1 MRDTFSS
8 ELTDLAG
15 SDPRIVLLMADIGNH
30 MFDRFKELYPTRF
43 FNCGIAE
50 SNMISVA
57 AGLTLSGMRPFVYT
71 FSAFDIGRPFEQIRV
86 DLAFQ
91 NLPVVIIGL
100 GGGLTYSPL
109 GPTHYICEDIAITR
123 SLPNMTVIC
132 PADAVETRAAIRAS
146 LECKGPVY
154 IRIGKKNE
162 PVIHKHPP
170 AFIIGRGIT
179 IEEGTDICILGTGT
193 ILPDVIAAAHKLRD
207 KGISSRIVSFHTIKP
222 LDTDLLETVFSEY
235 PLVVTVEEHS
245 RIGGLGSAVSEWISD
260 RPIRP
265 KGDLLRLGTPD
276 EFLPY
281 AIHPKTARDVY
292 SLSPEKLAET
302 ISEHYRNYTK
312 SHVHHE

>member
-1 MRDTFSS
+1 MRDTFSE
-8 ELTDLAG
+8 ELTALAG
-15 SDPRIVLLMADIGNH
+15 SDPRIVLLMGDIGNH

-57 AGLTLSGMRPFVYT
+57 AGLAMSGFRPFVYT

-109 GPTHYICEDIAITR
+109 GPTHYICEDLAITR
-123 SLPNMTVIC
+123 ALPNMTVVC
-132 PADAVETRAAIRAS
+132 PADAVETRAAIRAA
-146 LECKGPVY
+146 LQREGPVY

-162 PVIHKHPP
+162 PVIHKTHPD
-170 AFIIGRGIT
+170 FVIGKGIT

-193 ILPDVIAAAHKLRD
+193 ILPNVIAAAHHLRESGL
-207 KGISSRIVSFHTIKP
+207 KSHVVSFHTIKP
-222 LDTDLLETVFSEY
+222 LDTELLETAFSDY

-245 RIGGLGSAVSEWISD
+245 LIGGLGSAVAEWLSD
-260 RPIRP
+260 QVTAR
-265 KGDLLRLGTPD
+265 KGHLMRIGIPD
-276 EFLPY
+276 EYLHY
-281 AIHPKTARDVY
+281 AINQKSARDAY
-292 SLSPEKLAET
+292 ALSPDKLAEA
-302 ISEHYRNYTK
+302 ILVQYRK
-312 SHVHHE
+312 LL

>member
-8 ELTDLAG
+8 ELTNLAG

-30 MFDRFKELYPTRF
+30 MFDRFKELYPKRF

-57 AGLTLSGMRPFVYT
+57 AGLAMCGFRPFVYT

-109 GPTHYICEDIAITR
+109 GPTHYICEDLAITR
-123 SLPNMTVIC
+123 ALPNMTVIC
-132 PADAVETRAAIRAS
+132 PADAIETRAAIRSA
-146 LECKGPVY
+146 LQNEGPVY

-162 PVIHKHPP
+162 PAIHKTPP
-170 AFIIGRGIT
+170 DFVIGKGIT

-193 ILPDVIAAAHKLRD
+193 ILPDIITAAHLLREY
-207 KGISSRIVSFHTIKP
+207 GLTTRIVSFHTIKP
-222 LDTDLLETVFSEY
+222 LDTELLKNVFSDY
-235 PLVVTVEEHS
+235 SLVVTVEEHS
-245 RIGGLGSAVSEWISD
+245 LIGGLGSAVAEWISD
-260 RPIRP
+260 QHFLP
-265 KGDLLRLGTPD
+265 KGYLLRIGIPD
-276 EFLPY
+276 EFLYY
-281 AIHPKTARDVY
+281 AIHPKSARDAY
-292 SLSPEKLAET
+292 ALSPHKLTET
-302 ISEHYRNYTK
+302 ISGQYQK
-312 SHVHHE
+312 IQQKPC

>member
-1 MRDTFSS
+1 MRDTFAS
-8 ELTDLAG
+8 ELTNLAG

-57 AGLTLSGMRPFVYT
+57 AGLAMSGFRPFVYT
-71 FSAFDIGRPFEQIRV
+71 FSAFDVGRPFEQIRV

-109 GPTHYICEDIAITR
+109 GPTHYICEDLAITR
-123 SLPNMTVIC
+123 VLPNMTVIC
-132 PADAVETRAAIRAS
+132 PADALETRAAIRAS
-146 LECKGPVY
+146 LQNEGPVY

-162 PVIHKHPP
+162 PAIHEQLPDFVIGKG
-170 AFIIGRGIT
+170 II

-193 ILPDVIAAAHKLRD
+193 VLPDVIAAAHILRESGH
-207 KGISSRIVSFHTIKP
+207 KTRVVSFHTVKP
-222 LDTDLLETVFSEY
+222 LDTELLETIFSDY

-245 RIGGLGSAVSEWISD
+245 LIGGLGSAVAEWVSD
-260 RPIRP
+260 QPAAR
-265 KGDLLRLGTPD
+265 KGRLMRIGIPD
-276 EFLPY
+276 EFLHY
-281 AIHPKTARDVY
+281 TMHPKHAREAY
-292 SLSPEKLAET
+292 ALSPKKLAEA
-302 ISEHYRNYTK
+302 IHDQYKKREK
-312 SHVHHE
+312 